1 MLFLRD
7 NNTCSIWIFY
17 HYLLCVL
24 YPGVVCFQ
32 QKNAPTEKE
41 LIKKSYFYIFTLSLV
56 ERNIPR
62 GTPIIPLIIVTA
74 PNTRATLLGSRIL
87 KIKIDFIKIHFDKKL
102 LNLREKCI
110 KKCCYLINNYK
121 EKIKIPISLI
131 IQKLIHKKFRTFLK
145 SLKHA
150 PETENKIWS
159 GCTKSN

>member
-7 NNTCSIWIFY
+7 NNTSSIWIFY

-32 QKNAPTEKE
+32 QKNAPTEQE

-131 IQKLIHKKFRTFLK
+131 IQDLIHLKVSNISQKFKKCTRNRKKNL
-145 SLKHA
+145 
-150 PETENKIWS
+150 IWVY
-159 GCTKSN
+159 KE